1 MNRNNNPMYGKRPAQ
16 KFTLVELLIVVL
28 IIAILAGLLLPALNK
43 ARMRA
48 RQTQCMGNLKQIS
61 GATHVYIEDNSGFI
75 PYAFLDVNNISWG
88 DLLGIGRYDGR
99 DLTWADASAIPLPF
113 HRRTTNLY
121 MCPEHIK
128 NDSSRRSYSI
138 VSSHVAGSV
147 AAPGNPENTHGIA
160 FRGWSM
166 KLSRVPEA
174 SRTLMYAERPADTNY
189 ISDGSCNNINSVA
202 DQCGPGAELVIAR
215 SHMGRHIY
223 VFVDGHLETHF
234 PMATINPQGGTME
247 NPKGIWTWTRGD

>member
-1 MNRNNNPMYGKRPAQ
+1 
-16 KFTLVELLIVVL
+16 
-28 IIAILAGLLLPALNK
+28 
-43 ARMRA
+43 MRA

-75 PYAFLDVNNISWG
+75 PYAFLDVNNISWD

-174 SRTLMYAERPADTNY
+174 SRTLMYAERPAD
-189 ISDGSCNNINSVA
+189 
-202 DQCGPGAELVIAR
+202 QCGPGAELVIAR